1 MAKRPISLTIVA
13 WIVVILGAIS
23 LIGAVAIGMLPN
35 GAETVAKMHMS
46 MNAYRLLGL
55 VGAVV
60 SFVCAYGILKGL
72 PWSRV
77 LYLLW
82 SVIGL
87 VIGFYTT
94 PQKALLLVNLV
105 ILIVFA
111 FFLFR
116 ENANDWFQAR
126 GFMLKREVAPSERR

>member
-1 MAKRPISLTIVA
+1 MAQRPLSLTIIA
-13 WIVVILGAIS
+13 WIIVILGAIS
-23 LIGAVAIGMLPN
+23 LIGAIGIGMLPN
-35 GAETVAKMHMS
+35 GAETVEKMHIS
-46 MNAYRLLGL
+46 MNTYRLLGV

-77 LYLLW
+77 LYVLW
-82 SVIGL
+82 SIVGL

-94 PQKALLLVNLV
+94 PQKALLLVNLI
-105 ILIVFA
+105 ILIAFA

-126 GFMLKREVAPSERR
+126 GFMLNRERSR